1 MASCSRCSRFFLVN
15 FPSSWMRSCAKNP
28 LGWFARWKI
37 YSWMVSQSRCRYVG
51 SRHSAPD
58 SPFGKTP
65 WDHLWNLASQ
75 GFQMVADSGVRR
87 SCCHKLGLQD
97 DCTHQ
102 LQHKSWLMP
111 SRPLLEC
118 LLNHCAPLPQMALF
132 YYLSV
137 IRKTSVSC
145 LQAMG
150 CTEVFN

>member
-150 CTEVFN
+150 CTKVFN